1 MCDPKSSHYTW
12 LTLAGLALLSGLFWA
27 DCLFGPYTPLAA
39 EFQAQMEPWASEA
52 SLPAV
57 TRQWDPLL
65 WDGVAQFYPWRLFA
79 ARMMRDGQP
88 ALWNPHQ
95 FCGYPFV
102 SNGQSALFYPP
113 NWLLAVVNIKL
124 GLGLL
129 AAMHYF
135 LAAALTFLLCRQLRA
150 KHLPAAFAA
159 IAFAFGGFMVT
170 WTELPTLM
178 NSAAWLPGGLLGVA
192 LVFSRNRWGAPVL
205 ALSLSMSVLAGHFQI
220 AAYVWLATGV
230 YALARI
236 AWEAANH
243 RPARIGPLAGGVAIG
258 LAIASAQLL
267 PSLELARNSTRGN
280 EKPSVETFEQFH
292 APRALQVGQLIT
304 LLRPDALGSPAR
316 GDHLLTQVGLPYSE
330 YCGFTGI
337 ATLVLALVGI
347 GLSRTRHFAFFIVL
361 AVAALNVAMGGPL
374 ARLMYL
380 HVPGLAQTGGSARF
394 LSVYT
399 FAIAMAGG
407 LGLNAVCEWLRRHDE
422 ICLGDL
428 ADEDAAALGD
438 DDEGDEHERGDCPWN
453 MSAAT
458 GLCVVA
464 LLVLVFELLPWGHEF
479 LPRTRRENVYP
490 VTETTSRL
498 GAGTSRVLAVTPRG
512 TWGFAKTPPA
522 VLPPNSATVYGYDSV
537 GGYDSLFPRSYR
549 QFVNAVEGAEPAPLA
564 NGNMLLASW
573 QRNWRLAGVSSI
585 VVSGGDISLGD
596 EATCPRAFVVHDADH
611 WRGNAGAVVA
621 RAGESLDEIIA
632 DAHQGGAVKRYSRPG
647 PMTIEVQVNS
657 DSAPGLLVVTET
669 LYPGWRVYVDGA
681 RRTLE
686 PVGGAFCGLALQPG
700 DSEVRLAFVPA
711 TVQVGLFVAL
721 LGMAGLLALVAADC
735 SRKRLLA
742 CRTESDG

>member
-1 MCDPKSSHYTW
+1 MCDLKPSNLTW

-27 DCLFGPYTPLAA
+27 DCVFGPYTPLAA
-39 EFQAQMEPWASEA
+39 EFQAQMEPWASES

-79 ARMMRDGQP
+79 ARMMRSGQL

-113 NWLLAVVNIKL
+113 NWALALVNVKL

-129 AAMHYF
+129 AMLHYF
-135 LAAALTFLLCRQLRA
+135 LAAALTFLLCLQLRA

-159 IAFAFGGFMVT
+159 IAFAFGGFMVS

-192 LVFSRNRWGAPVL
+192 LIFSRNRWGTPAL
-205 ALSLSMSVLAGHFQI
+205 ALSLGMSVLAGHFQI
-220 AAYVWLATGV
+220 AAYVWIATGM
-230 YALARI
+230 YALARVV
-236 AWEAANH
+236 WEATNH
-243 RPARIGPLAGGVAIG
+243 RPARIGQLVGGVAIG

-267 PSLELARNSTRGN
+267 PTLELARNSTRGSA
-280 EKPSVETFEQFH
+280 KPSAETFERFI

-304 LLRPDALGSPAR
+304 LLRPDALGSPAH
-316 GDHLLTQVGLPYSE
+316 GDHILTRAGLPYSE
-330 YCGFTGI
+330 YCGFVGV
-337 ATLVLALVGI
+337 ATLALALVGI

-374 ARLMYL
+374 ARFMYL
-380 HVPGLAQTGGSARF
+380 HVPGLGQAGGFARF
-394 LSVYT
+394 LCVYT

-407 LGLNAVCEWLRRHDE
+407 LGLNAICERLRQHDE
-422 ICLGDL
+422 ICLDDL
-428 ADEDAAALGD
+428 ADEDGASLG
-438 DDEGDEHERGDCPWN
+438 EDEHGDCPWN

-464 LLVLVFELLPWGHEF
+464 LLILIFELLPWGHEF
-479 LPRTRRENVYP
+479 LPHTRRENVYP

-498 GAGTSRVLAVTPRG
+498 SAGTLRALAVTPRD

-537 GGYDSLFPRSYR
+537 SGYDSLFPRSYR
-549 QFVNAVEGAEPAPLA
+549 RFVNAVEGVEPAPLI
-564 NGNMLLASW
+564 NGNMLLPSW
-573 QRNWRLAGVSSI
+573 QRNWRLTGVASI

-596 EATCPRAFVVHDADH
+596 EATCPRAFVVRNADA
-611 WRGNAGAVVA
+611 WRGNASAVVA
-621 RAGESLDEIIA
+621 RASELLDEIIE
-632 DAHQGGAVKRYSRPG
+632 DAHRGWAVTRYSRPG
-647 PMTIEVQVNS
+647 PMTIEVEVGA

-686 PVGGAFCGLALQPG
+686 PVAGTFCGLALQPG
-700 DSEVRLAFVPA
+700 DDQVRLVFVPA
-711 TVQVGLFVAL
+711 TVQVGLF
-721 LGMAGLLALVAADC
+721 MALVGLAA
-735 SRKRLLA
+735 LA
-742 CRTESDG
+742 ALMSAGYAWRRSLARRIASDG

>member
-1 MCDPKSSHYTW
+1 
-12 LTLAGLALLSGLFWA
+12 
-27 DCLFGPYTPLAA
+27 
-39 EFQAQMEPWASEA
+39 
-52 SLPAV
+52 
-57 TRQWDPLL
+57 
-65 WDGVAQFYPWRLFA
+65 
-79 ARMMRDGQP
+79 
-88 ALWNPHQ
+88 
-95 FCGYPFV
+95 
-102 SNGQSALFYPP
+102 
-113 NWLLAVVNIKL
+113 
-124 GLGLL
+124 
-129 AAMHYF
+129 
-135 LAAALTFLLCRQLRA
+135 
-150 KHLPAAFAA
+150 
-159 IAFAFGGFMVT
+159 
-170 WTELPTLM
+170 M
-178 NSAAWLPGGLLGVA
+178 NCAAWLPGGLLGGA
-192 LVFSRNRWGAPVL
+192 LIFSRNRWGAPVL
-205 ALSLSMSVLAGHFQI
+205 ALSLGMSLLAGHPPTGV
-220 AAYVWLATGV
+220 YVWLATGL
-230 YALARI
+230 YALARV

-243 RPARIGPLAGGVAIG
+243 RPARLGQLAGAVAIG
-258 LAIASAQLL
+258 LALASAQLL
-267 PSLELARNSTRGN
+267 PTLELARNSTRGN

-316 GDHLLTQVGLPYSE
+316 GDHLLTHVGLPYSE

-347 GLSRTRHFAFFIVL
+347 GLARTRHFAFFIVL

-374 ARLMYL
+374 ARLMYF
-380 HVPGLAQTGGSARF
+380 HVPGLGGASGFARF
-394 LSVYT
+394 LCVYT

-407 LGLNAVCEWLRRHDE
+407 LGLGAICEPLRKHDE
-422 ICLGDL
+422 ICLD
-428 ADEDAAALGD
+428 DPAAD
-438 DDEGDEHERGDCPWN
+438 DDEDERGDCPWN

-564 NGNMLLASW
+564 NGNMLLPSW

-611 WRGNAGAVVA
+611 WRENAGAVVA

-632 DAHQGGAVKRYSRPG
+632 DAHQGGAVKGYSRPG

-686 PVGGAFCGLALQPG
+686 PVAGAFCGLALQPG

-721 LGMAGLLALVAADC
+721 VALAAIIGTFLRRPNAEG
-735 SRKRLLA
+735 R
-742 CRTESDG
+742 

>member
-1 MCDPKSSHYTW
+1 MCDPKSSNFTW
-12 LTLAGLALLSGLFWA
+12 LILAGLALLSGLFWG
-27 DCLFGPYTPLAA
+27 DCVFGPYTPLAA
-39 EFQAQMEPWASEA
+39 EFQTQMEPWASEA

-79 ARMMRDGQP
+79 ARMMRNGQP

-113 NWLLAVVNIKL
+113 NWLLAFVDVKL

-129 AAMHYF
+129 AALHYF
-135 LAAALTFLLCRQLRA
+135 LAAALTFLLCRQLRVGY
-150 KHLPAAFAA
+150 LPAIFAA
-159 IAFAFGGFMVT
+159 VAFGFGGFMVT

-192 LVFSRNRWGAPVL
+192 LIFSRNRWGAPVL
-205 ALSLSMSVLAGHFQI
+205 ALALGMSILAGHPSI
-220 AAYVWLATGV
+220 GVYVWLATGA

-236 AWEAANH
+236 VWEAANH
-243 RPARIGPLAGGVAIG
+243 RPARIGQLAGAVAIG

-267 PSLELARNSTRGN
+267 PTLELARNSTRGS
-280 EKPSVETFEQFH
+280 EKPSVETFERFI
-292 APRALQVGQLIT
+292 APRALQPGQLIT
-304 LLRPDALGSPAR
+304 LLRPDALGNPAH
-316 GDHLLTQVGLPYSE
+316 GDHQLTRVGLPYSE

-337 ATLVLALVGI
+337 ATLALALVGI
-347 GLSRTRHFAFFIVL
+347 GVSRARHFAFFIVL

-374 ARLMYL
+374 ARLMYF
-380 HVPGLAQTGGSARF
+380 HVPGLGGASGFARF
-394 LSVYT
+394 LCVYT

-407 LGLNAVCEWLRRHDE
+407 LGLGAICERLRRHDE
-422 ICLGDL
+422 ICLDDL
-428 ADEDAAALGD
+428 ADEDGAALG
-438 DDEGDEHERGDCPWN
+438 DEGDEHERGDCPWN

-464 LLVLVFELLPWGHEF
+464 LLVLVFELLPWGHGF

-498 GAGTSRVLAVTPRG
+498 GAGTSRVLAVTPRE
-512 TWGFAKTPPA
+512 TWGFTKTPPA

-549 QFVNAVEGAEPAPLA
+549 EFVNAVEGAEPAPLA
-564 NGNMLLASW
+564 NGNMLLPSW
-573 QRNWRLAGVSSI
+573 QRNWRLASVSSI

-596 EATCPRAFVVHDADH
+596 EATCPRAFVVRDA
-611 WRGNAGAVVA
+611 
-621 RAGESLDEIIA
+621 EA
-632 DAHQGGAVKRYSRPG
+632 DAHQGRAVKSYSRPG
-647 PMTIEVQVNS
+647 PMTIEVQVGE

-669 LYPGWRVYVDGA
+669 LYPGWRVYVDGV

-686 PVGGAFCGLALQPG
+686 PVAGTFCGLTLQPG
-700 DSEVRLAFVPA
+700 DDQVRLVFVPA

-721 LGMAGLLALVAADC
+721 LGMAGLLALV
-735 SRKRLLA
+735 SSGRVRKRLLA
-742 CRTESDG
+742 CRTGSDG